1 MSPGLNAAV
10 IKSLEKSAP
19 SEYDQ
24 LVWDETM
31 AEVDRGWLISSDAS
45 GECFIAK
52 RFPVPQKD
60 KVRLVDDFSI

>member
-31 AEVDRGWLISSDAS
+31 AEVDRGWLIPSDAS